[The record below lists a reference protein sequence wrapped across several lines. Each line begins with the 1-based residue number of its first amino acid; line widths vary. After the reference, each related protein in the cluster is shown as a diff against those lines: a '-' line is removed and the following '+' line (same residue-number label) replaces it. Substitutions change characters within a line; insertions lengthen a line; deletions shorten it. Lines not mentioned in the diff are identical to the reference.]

1 MTVISSDVFQ
11 LGVVKLTG
19 GPPPTIPAS
28 PTFMLARLS
37 SESLTFQPSV
47 TISPELDPSGQVRD
61 SILVGARSSGAVEL
75 PLSRHGY
82 FEEMLQAVFRNTW
95 GTGSKG
101 DGSGPPP
108 VTSAVGA
115 NELITGST
123 MPLYCVEKRFTN
135 PAGGYIYHRFND
147 SAVQSMSISVAPGR
161 EVSVSVNYSGGTM
174 DAVEAAIA
182 GATYTDPGTRPL
194 FTAPEVSEVTVAGI
208 TNALCFSDLSL
219 EFNGNVRGIECIGT
233 LGFKEQVAG
242 RFEATI
248 RGSAYFVSNDL
259 LDYLI
264 NQGTFGVTVVL
275 DDSQGNKYEFD
286 YPRCRMTNAGANA
299 SGTNQDVV
307 SNVQIQAMYDPT
319 RLYTCMVTRTLVA

>member
-19 GPPPTIPAS
+19 GPPPVIPAT
-28 PTFMLARLS
+28 PAFIRARLS
-37 SESLTFQPSV
+37 SESLNFQPSV
-47 TISPELDPSGQVRD
+47 TISPELDASGQVRD
-61 SILVGARSSGAVEL
+61 SILTGARSSGAVEL
-75 PLSRHGY
+75 PLSRHT
-82 FEEMLQAVFRNTW
+82 FVDEMLAAVFRSTW
-95 GTGSKG
+95 GTGTKG

-123 MPLYCVEKRFTN
+123 LPLYCIEKRFVN
-135 PAGGYIYHRFND
+135 PLGGFIYHRFND
-147 SAVQSMSISVAPGR
+147 SAVASVSVSVAPGR
-161 EVSVSVNYSGGTM
+161 EITMSVNFSGGTM
-174 DAVEAAIA
+174 DAVETAIA
-182 GATYTDPGTRPL
+182 GSTYPDPGTRPL
-194 FTAPEVSEVTVAGI
+194 FTAHEVTEVTVAGI

-259 LDYLI
+259 LDFLI
-264 NQGTFGVTVVL
+264 SQGTFPVTVAL
-275 DDSQGNKYEFD
+275 DDSQGNQYEFF
-286 YPRCRMTNAGANA
+286 YPRCRMTAAGANA
-299 SGTNQDVV
+299 AGTNQDVV

-319 RLYTCMVTRTLVA
+319 RLYTCLVSRVQVA